1 MMTEPTLRYTKRDDT
16 LPITVVDWAAICR
29 DLGAMI
35 DEVGRHQL
43 VHDLDERTMQTA
55 LLTSLVQA
63 LAIADSFNTALT
75 ENPTDAGVTL

>member
-16 LPITVVDWAAICR
+16 LLITMVDFAELCR

-35 DEVGRHQL
+35 DAVDRHQL
-43 VHDLDERTMQTA
+43 AHDTMQTA

-75 ENPTDAGVTL
+75 ENPTDG